1 MFESFVSLLESATL
15 SFIPY
20 GKRVLTAGL
29 SYILYLFLFNIA
41 VVSAMHDYFSL
52 IHATMP
58 SERIEASS
66 RIIALL
72 SQHM

>member
-1 MFESFVSLLESATL
+1 MIYLYKLRVVKALDIMFESFVSLLESATL

-20 GKRVLTAGL
+20 EKRVLTAGL

-52 IHATMP
+52 IHADY
-58 SERIEASS
+58 
-66 RIIALL
+66 AL
-72 SQHM
+72 